1 MYMNLSGSSFNN
13 IIDDPDNPVVGSLHF
28 YQNGEVGTSFIEEH
42 KRVSFTDIASLVFT
56 TEFLMYALE
65 KESWMYEYM
74 QKTRSHLEDFE
85 KILKKEK
92 FQVIEG
98 GLTDGPSADTDA

>member
-1 MYMNLSGSSFNN
+1 
-13 IIDDPDNPVVGSLHF
+13 
-28 YQNGEVGTSFIEEH
+28 
-42 KRVSFTDIASLVFT
+42 
-56 TEFLMYALE
+56 MYALE

-85 KILKKEK
+85 KTLKKKK

-98 GLTDGPSADTDA
+98 GLSDTPDASSTDLDM